1 VIRDWIIR
9 EANAD
14 RVSNPVSVNSPAT
27 LKKKE
32 LLITMKTK
40 LINQLTNFCLLVL
53 FAFCSCAKKE
63 TTPPNIVIIFTDDQ
77 GYSDVGVFGAKG
89 FKTPNLDQMASEGM
103 KFTDFYV
110 GSPVCSPSRAAL
122 LTGCYPQRVGIPGVL
137 FPERMNTAWEPDQRR
152 TKTGLNENEI
162 TIAEMLK
169 ANGYATGVFGK
180 WHLGHH
186 KQFLPLQQG
195 FDEYYGLPYSNDM
208 RSGKNTKTAK
218 SPYPGLPMM
227 NGNEVDRFMDDDQS
241 MITKE
246 YTEKAVD
253 FIKRNKE
260 NPFFVYL
267 PHSMP
272 HIPLYASDSFN
283 GKSEKGIY
291 GDVIE
296 EIDWSVGQI
305 NKTLKELGLEE
316 NTLVVFTC
324 DNGPWLIFGD
334 HGGSAEPLREGKFT
348 TFEGGQRVPCIMK
361 WPNTIAK
368 ASVTSEMASTIDLL
382 PTISSIT
389 GSKLPQNKI
398 DGMDISGLLAGKEA
412 KSPRDEFYFY
422 KGWKLE
428 AIRSGNW
435 KLHVPHGYS
444 NVIKSDSGNVHGMK
458 NIKAKI
464 ELSLFDLSKDIGE
477 TTNVAEQYPEVV
489 KSLVQKMDKMKE
501 ELGDD
506 EETGTGKRPSGWQKQ
521 FEAWPFEQRI

>member
-1 VIRDWIIR
+1 MNYTDY
-9 EANAD
+9 
-14 RVSNPVSVNSPAT
+14 
-27 LKKKE
+27 LKYFSLAI
-32 LLITMKTK
+32 LLGV
-40 LINQLTNFCLLVL
+40 F
-53 FAFCSCAKKE
+53 SCTEKE
-63 TTPPNIVIIFTDDQ
+63 TPPPNVVIIFTDDQ

-89 FKTPNLDQMASEGM
+89 FKTPNLDQMASDGM

-110 GSPVCSPSRAAL
+110 ASPVCSPSRAAL
-122 LTGCYPQRVGIPGVL
+122 LTGCYPQRVGIPSVL
-137 FPERMNTAWEPDQRR
+137 FPERLNTEWDPEQRR
-152 TKTGLNENEI
+152 TKTGLHENE
-162 TIAEMLK
+162 TTMAEMLK

-208 RSGKNTKTAK
+208 RPGKNAKTAK

-227 NGNEVDRFMDDDQS
+227 NGNKVDRFMKDDQS
-241 MITKE
+241 MLTKE

-253 FIKRNKE
+253 FIKRNKD

-272 HIPLYASDSFN
+272 HIPLYASEKFN
-283 GKSEKGIY
+283 GQSEKGIY

-305 NKTLKELGLEE
+305 NKTLKDLGLEE
-316 NTLVVFTC
+316 NTLVIFTC
-324 DNGPWLIFGD
+324 DNGPWLIFGE
-334 HGGSAEPLREGKFT
+334 HGGSARPLREGKMT

-361 WPNTIAK
+361 WPSTIPK
-368 ASVTSEMASTIDLL
+368 ASTTSEMASTIDLL
-382 PTISSIT
+382 PTIAAVT
-389 GSKLPQNKI
+389 GADLSQNKI
-398 DGMDISGLLAGKEA
+398 DGLDISGLLSGIET

-422 KGWKLE
+422 YRWKLE

-435 KLHVPHGYS
+435 KLHVPHVYN
-444 NVIKSDSGNVHGMK
+444 NVIKSDSGNVHGRK
-458 NIKAKI
+458 NLKAEI

-489 KSLVQKMDKMKE
+489 KSLMQKIEAMKE

-506 EETGTGKRPSGWQKQ
+506 EGSGKGKRPSGWQKE
-521 FEAWPFEQRI
+521 FEAWPFEKSI